1 MLNLAKDRKQTLRVQ
16 GKSQLI
22 RHRVI
27 SNGTMTTHA
36 ASYRDRAIAAN
47 FALRYVTEVSAF
59 IVKAGWSPDPDTSFY
74 ELPFLR
80 YLASFHHE
88 FGFGFG
94 FADDAQKR
102 GERTAMLIMA
112 VVAIIRLQ
120 APNARY
126 LMAGSYP
133 ARAFYGSP
141 DNMPKQ
147 LAEVAESY
155 EEMFLTALGDQGNAP
170 KIEQ

>member
-1 MLNLAKDRKQTLRVQ
+1 
-16 GKSQLI
+16 
-22 RHRVI
+22 
-27 SNGTMTTHA
+27 MTTHA

-47 FALRYVTEVSAF
+47 FAVRYVTEVSAF
-59 IVKAGWSPDPDTSFY
+59 ILKVGWSPDPDTSFY

-88 FGFGFG
+88 FGFGF
-94 FADDAQKR
+94 ADDVQKR
-102 GERTAMLIMA
+102 GERTAMFITA

-120 APNARY
+120 APNASY
-126 LMAGSYP
+126 LIAGSNP

-141 DNMPKQ
+141 DDMQKK

-155 EEMFLTALGDQGNAP
+155 EEMFLTALGDQGNVP
-170 KIEQ
+170 KN